1 MANEDL
7 EKELKESIAYFEQI
21 LDVLPGER
29 TALEF
34 LCVACQQLGDQQ
46 KFLKH
51 ATALAEVIVRE
62 KDAAGAA
69 DLIDK
74 LQGSDDPRART
85 AVLKL
90 QVLMGP
96 KPKLEFERPELRQ
109 TSASPAV
116 AAKAEIA
123 LLERLIADGVLSR
136 GLVQT
141 AFDQLEQM
149 PATGGDFLV
158 SALLILEKENL
169 PGAADALAAVA
180 DAALAPPVP
189 LDAFELVSADV
200 RRLPERLVRVRGV
213 VPFAKLVDEWVV
225 AVLNPL
231 DEALREEIEA
241 SLGAKCHF
249 FLAPPAK
256 VEQLLERFFA
266 EEEEKTSD
274 PSAPSTPSSPSL
286 SPSPSPLPS
295 SVPPEPIAAEPPPV
309 ASPIHKPK
317 LGIRRPVKQ

>member
-34 LCVACQQLGDQQ
+34 LCVACLQLGDQQ

-51 ATALAEVIVRE
+51 AMALAEIVLRE

-74 LQGSDDPRART
+74 LQGNEDPRART

-90 QVLMGP
+90 QVLLGP

-123 LLERLIADGVLSR
+123 LLERLIADGVLSH

-149 PATGGDFLV
+149 PTTGGDFLV

-180 DAALAPPVP
+180 DAALTPPVP
-189 LDAFELVSADV
+189 LDAFDLVPADV

-213 VPFAKLVDEWVV
+213 VPFAKLGEERMV

-256 VEQLLERFFA
+256 IEQVLERLFA
-266 EEEEKTSD
+266 EEDEK
-274 PSAPSTPSSPSL
+274 APAPSSPAPT
-286 SPSPSPLPS
+286 SPSSSPS
-295 SVPPEPIAAEPPPV
+295 SSSSPSIPPEPIAAEPPPAV
-309 ASPIHKPK
+309 SPIHKPK